1 MKIKTIYD
9 TNCFDFDKKVNKAL
23 EEGWRLTSRQLVPPT
38 SNSHDYLYAELVM
51 PDPILTPTAPW
62 EAIRAIR
69 AFCDGVS
76 FEDCQSNKCPLH
88 AWCDQLEHSE
98 DPTDWDIPEEDPQT

>member
-1 MKIKTIYD
+1 MVKG
-9 TNCFDFDKKVNKAL
+9 L
-23 EEGWRLTSRQLVPPT
+23 GEGGRGLLLHP
-38 SNSHDYLYAELVM
+38 L
-51 PDPILTPTAPW
+51 LTPTAPW